1 MKTIGREIGNV
12 ARKHFATSSGTVSS
26 GKPLVVN
33 DDGTASAIS
42 ETAEALGSIVAGN
55 SLTSGFQATVFDSS
69 NNKHI
74 VVYRTS
80 SNMRYFVATIASDGT
95 VSLGSDAV
103 VEASDNQQIAATFDS
118 TNNRIVVAYR
128 RGNDSSHGHC
138 IVGSLSGTTV
148 SWGSPTEFNNA
159 ANTGIDLS
167 FDTNA
172 GKGVVSYKN
181 GGNSNYGTA
190 RVFTVSGTSISFGT
204 AVVFNSG
211 STDKTRSVFDST
223 NNKIVIGF
231 SDDADSSK
239 GKAVVGT
246 ISGTDITF
254 GSEVEFEQGQLDS
267 HGAAAF
273 DSDTGKVVFAY
284 RQNASSGGSTDF
296 KRGTAVVGTV
306 SGTSI
311 SFGTPVA
318 FDTTGDYG
326 ENSGANA
333 AVYDT
338 NAKKILVV
346 YPRTV
351 SGSYS
356 NRGHVFPLK
365 VDGTTI
371 VADTPNN
378 FNGAATAGYTSISFD
393 TNVNKSLIA
402 FNHDSNEY
410 ASVVSYS
417 PLKRNLTSENFL
429 GFMSGEINVV
439 SRTQAIG
446 TAVQYESGNAPQSNI
461 TFDSTNNKIVI
472 TFRDVNNSNY
482 ASAIVGTVDP
492 SDNSISF
499 GSSAVFSTSSTAENK
514 PVFDSNAG
522 KVVIAYGDGGNS
534 NYGTAVVGTV
544 SGTSISFGT
553 PVVYNSGNATVSNGI
568 AFDSNSNRVVISYKD
583 QAQSDHG
590 KAIVGSVS
598 GTSISFGTEV
608 TFRSQRVD
616 DTSMTFDSTNNKV
629 VIVWSD
635 DFHNDAG
642 GGGGYGRAVVGTV
655 DPSDNSISF
664 GSIAEFASHRVYA
677 PSIGFDPVAGKV
689 VIAHEE
695 NGTALRAIVGTVSGT
710 SISFGTAVQYSTAT
724 NQTVLQ
730 NSVAFDSSAGKIAI
744 AFKDE
749 TNSVGK
755 LIAGTVSGDTITFD
769 DEITL
774 FDKSTQYGAVAYDSN
789 SERLVVQV
797 KTPDPDGE
805 AIVVALGHTTI
816 TRQDTATSNSV
827 KIDTK
832 GAVIN
837 NQTSLTAGQQY
848 FVQNDGTISETADDP
863 SVFAGTAI
871 SATKLIVKG

>member
-1 MKTIGREIGNV
+1 MKAFGNIEKDSQIRAV
-12 ARKHFATSSGTVSS
+12 ASGAISS
-26 GKPLVVN
+26 GKPVVIN
-33 DDGTASAIS
+33 SDGTVS
-42 ETAEALGSIVAGN
+42 EVSGADEALGSIVAAN
-55 SLTSGFQATVFDSS
+55 SLVSGQFTTVFDSS
-69 NNKHI
+69 NNKHVI
-74 VVYRTS
+74 VYRTS
-80 SNMRYFVATIASDGT
+80 SNMRYVVATIASDGGVT
-95 VSLGSDAV
+95 LGTDAV
-103 VEASDNQQIAATFDS
+103 AEASDNQQIAGVFDS

-128 RGNDSSHGHC
+128 RGDDSDHGHC
-138 IVGSLSGTTV
+138 LVGSLSGTTV
-148 SWGSPTEFNNA
+148 TWGSPTEFNNA
-159 ANTGIDLS
+159 ANTGISLS
-167 FDTNA
+167 FDTTA

-211 STDKTRSVFDST
+211 STDKTRSVYDST

-254 GSEVEFEQGQLDS
+254 GSEVQFEQGQIDS

-273 DSDTGKVVFAY
+273 DSDQGKVVFAY
-284 RQNASSGGSTDF
+284 RQNASSGGSTAF

-318 FDTTGDYG
+318 FDNTGDYG
-326 ENSGANA
+326 ENTPNG

-338 NAKKILVV
+338 NAKKVLVV
-346 YPRTV
+346 YPRTID
-351 SGSYS
+351 GSYS

-378 FNGAATAGYTSISFD
+378 FNGAATAGFPAISFD

-402 FNHDSNEY
+402 FRHDSSEY
-410 ASVVSYS
+410 ASAVSYS

-429 GFMSGEINVV
+429 GFMSGEIRDD

-446 TAVQYESGNAPQSNI
+446 TAVQYESGDATQSNI

-472 TFRDVNNSNY
+472 TYRDSNNSNY

-499 GSSAVFSTSSTAENK
+499 GSSAVFSNSSTAENK
-514 PVFDSNAG
+514 PVFDSANG
-522 KVVIAYGDGGNS
+522 KVVIAYSDGGNS

-664 GSIAEFASHRVYA
+664 GSIAEFASHRVAA

-689 VIAHEE
+689 VIAHEQ

-724 NQTVLQ
+724 DQSLTHNA
-730 NSVAFDSSAGKIAI
+730 VAFDSSAGKIAI

-755 LIAGTVSGDTITFD
+755 LIAGTVSGTSITFD

-774 FDKSTQYGAVAYDSN
+774 FDTSTQYGAVAYDSN

-797 KTPDPDGE
+797 RDTDPDGK

-871 SATKLIVKG
+871 SATELIVKG